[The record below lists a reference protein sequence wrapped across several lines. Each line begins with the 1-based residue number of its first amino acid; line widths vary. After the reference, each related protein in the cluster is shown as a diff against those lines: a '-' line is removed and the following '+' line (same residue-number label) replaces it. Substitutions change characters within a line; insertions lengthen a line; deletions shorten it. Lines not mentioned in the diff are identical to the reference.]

1 MRRLVHIPIIH
12 TSADLGSLS
21 ASVQAHYT
29 RVSGGTSWTEREQ
42 VIQALWTD
50 IQRNLDALHL
60 EGPRTRIYQDGLP
73 ICGFEERIVREL
85 ANAGSSNHQ
94 LILRLLDQ
102 GAILMGT
109 EDPQLL
115 MEEYELQK
123 RCFPE
128 RTGGEKTGTG
138 TSPGTDFPRF
148 AEAGS
153 EPVPIFSAEERRKRS
168 ERVLE
173 ARDRFIAERIAATL
187 EEGEVGL
194 LFLGALHRLDA
205 LKSIGV
211 RLETLAAISHETVR
225 RPRT

>member
-1 MRRLVHIPIIH
+1 MCRLVHIPIIH

-29 RVSGGTSWTEREQ
+29 RVCGGTNWTEREQ

-128 RTGGEKTGTG
+128 RTGGEKMGTG
-138 TSPGTDFPRF
+138 ISPGTDSPRF

-153 EPVPIFSAEERRKRS
+153 EPLPIFSPARAENAANACWKPVIGSLRS
-168 ERVLE
+168 GLPLRSKK
-173 ARDRFIAERIAATL
+173 ARWGCCSWAACT
-187 EEGEVGL
+187 
-194 LFLGALHRLDA
+194 AWMR
-205 LKSIGV
+205 
-211 RLETLAAISHETVR
+211 
-225 RPRT
+225 